1 MLTVL
6 LQYKRIQWLLKR
18 SIPEAIVDDLYK
30 NRNARVYDS
39 VSPTIRAD
47 RQGLKVVCV
56 KEATKKGYAEAKVGD
71 SVNIGQPNSKTRR
84 GRVGKQ
90 VSQTL
95 TTSGGNEMTGGVD
108 E

>member
-1 MLTVL
+1 M
-6 LQYKRIQWLLKR
+6 
-18 SIPEAIVDDLYK
+18 AILIVGEK
-30 NRNARVYDS
+30 PS
-39 VSPTIRAD
+39 VSRAISS
-47 RQGLKVVCV
+47 VVGAN
-56 KEATKKGYAEAKVGD
+56 ATKKGYTEAVEGD

-95 TTSGGNEMTGGVD
+95 TTSGGNEMTVVVD

>member
-18 SIPEAIVDDLYK
+18 RIPKAIVDDLYK
-30 NRNARVYDS
+30 NRNVRVYDT

-56 KEATKKGYAEAKVGD
+56 KEATKKGYAEAVEGD

-84 GRVGKQ
+84 GRGGKQ

-95 TTSGGNEMTGGVD
+95 TTAGGNEMAVVVD

>member
-18 SIPEAIVDDLYK
+18 RIPKAIVDDLYK
-30 NRNARVYDS
+30 NRNVRVNDT

-56 KEATKKGYAEAKVGD
+56 KEATKKGYAEAVEGD

-95 TTSGGNEMTGGVD
+95 TTSGDD
-108 E
+108 EVVIDE